1 MINQNGNA
9 QILFGAGGIKE
20 VYEMSLKA
28 NKLDIVCLS
37 SNYASII
44 GDYFDKQY
52 APKLFGSKT
61 ATREILPDVEGNR
74 EDAKKKDGVKNQV
87 KFLQVGKSSESDLLL
102 FDGKAVMV
110 SYNQKSPFALI
121 IEDSDLVANL
131 VNQFENLWKG
141 L

>member
-9 QILFGAGGIKE
+9 QVLFGAGGIKE
-20 VYEMSLKA
+20 VYETSLKA
-28 NKLDIVCLS
+28 SKLDIVCLS

-61 ATREILPDVEGNR
+61 IIREILPDVEGNR
-74 EDAKKKDGVKNQV
+74 ADAKKKNGVKNQV
-87 KFLQVGKSSESDLLL
+87 KFLQVGKASESDLML

-110 SYNQKSPFALI
+110 SYNQKSPFVLI

-131 VNQFENLWKG
+131 ANQFENLWSR